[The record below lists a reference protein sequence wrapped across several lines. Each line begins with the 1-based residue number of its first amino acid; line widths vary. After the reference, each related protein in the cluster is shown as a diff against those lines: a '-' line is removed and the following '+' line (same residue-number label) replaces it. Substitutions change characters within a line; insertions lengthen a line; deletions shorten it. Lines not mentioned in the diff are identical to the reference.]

1 VWLITGAVVIGLILP
16 WAVSRPPQIRY
27 YGLAFPAVAY
37 AGAWLLDA
45 VTLRRHSA
53 GVRAVAIGVFAAV
66 FLNRMLSAHFASA
79 EWSMDD
85 GKRVAAAAGL
95 VDTSAL
101 DVLLNVRAM
110 PAAALEQVTAA
121 FGGTS
126 APPSFPPRIVRVTRP
141 PADVEPP
148 NGWTR
153 IHLARG
159 DALTSEIDAW
169 ARPEEAEVC
178 PEPPAAEPC
187 LTLTR
192 DDFRQIARSGGTFLH
207 RVFGLRIERTATR
220 IGDWMQRGARS
231 LLWKIPLVAAGGD
244 DTREIVFYD
253 TGEQVATVD
262 GTRWTARNDNVAV
275 VERPPQDS
283 TASITVRT
291 PIAGKFEAGLP
302 PMPMELRPEE
312 STVVPRIDFARR
324 ER

>member
-1 VWLITGAVVIGLILP
+1 
-16 WAVSRPPQIRY
+16 
-27 YGLAFPAVAY
+27 
-37 AGAWLLDA
+37 
-45 VTLRRHSA
+45 
-53 GVRAVAIGVFAAV
+53 
-66 FLNRMLSAHFASA
+66 MLSAHFASA

-85 GKRVAAAAGL
+85 GKSFAAAAGL
-95 VDTSAL
+95 VGASAL

-110 PAAALEQVTAA
+110 PAASLEQVTAA

-141 PADVEPP
+141 RADVEPP
-148 NGWTR
+148 KGWTR

-159 DALTSEIDAW
+159 DAVTSEIDAW

-178 PEPPAAEPC
+178 PEPPADEPC
-187 LTLTR
+187 VTLTR
-192 DDFRQIARSGGTFLH
+192 DDFRQIASSGGAFLH

-220 IGDWMQRGARS
+220 IGEWVQRGAGS

-253 TGEQVATVD
+253 TGEQVAAVD
-262 GTRWTARNDNVAV
+262 GTSWTARNDSVAV

-291 PIAGKFEAGLP
+291 AIAGKFEAGLP
-302 PMPMELRPEE
+302 PMPLELRPGETGVFPE
-312 STVVPRIDFARR
+312 LPRPQR
-324 ER
+324 